1 MDPRLSKVIHHK
13 DVPSLRALLA
23 EDPLILD
30 KALLGPTAETP
41 LHVAVLAGNSELV
54 KEIVSRKPDFA
65 RELNHDGL
73 TPLHIVS
80 ATGNFEV
87 ARELLTLGPDLC
99 MIKDKGGRTPLHYA
113 AIKGR
118 VKVIEELLC
127 ACPQAL
133 KERTA
138 RGETALHLAVK
149 NSQFNALKKLVERV
163 SEGGDGDGDGDG
175 EGEDL
180 VTAKDNNGNTISQ
193 LAAASK
199 QLQILNFLE
208 KQNMVGKDAIH
219 VVSGDQ
225 IDEQTNAK
233 LQANRNKKTVTKA
246 DSMQQS
252 SQSTD
257 DDSSSSI
264 WSEVEEMVLVVASLI
279 ATITYQAGLSPPET
293 IWSDNM
299 KLDKRCTSH
308 HSFFSSTDLCPVAA
322 YYLFMSFNTSGF
334 FSSIFLIFFFRKPS
348 YVQVLLPVALL
359 SMVVTYM
366 TLSVTLSPNGLS
378 LLLIYVITLAIFL
391 YCMLAVQVV
400 KTIFRNAFSF
410 AAGKLSDVTKAMKN
424 RRSSSANV
432 SKMGA

>member
-1 MDPRLSKVIHHK
+1 MDPRLSRVIQYE
-13 DVPSLRALLA
+13 DVTSLRALLA

-41 LHVAVLAGNSELV
+41 LHLAVLAGNSELV
-54 KEIVSRKPDFA
+54 KEIVSRKPNFA

-80 ATGNFEV
+80 ATGNLEV
-87 ARELLTLGPDLC
+87 MRELLTVGPDLC

-118 VKVIEELLC
+118 IKVIEELLSQ
-127 ACPQAL
+127 CPQAL

-138 RGETALHLAVK
+138 HGETALHLAVK
-149 NSQFNALKKLVERV
+149 NSQSDALKKLVEKV
-163 SEGGDGDGDGDG
+163 SEDGDAD
-175 EGEDL
+175 DL
-180 VTAKDNNGNTISQ
+180 VTAKDDDGNTISQ

-199 QLQILNFLE
+199 QLQILNFLK
-208 KQNMVGKDAIH
+208 KQNLVGTDTID

-225 IDEQTNAK
+225 LDGQTKAEP
-233 LQANRNKKTVTKA
+233 QANRNKKATTKA
-246 DSMQQS
+246 DSTQQS

-299 KLDKRCTSH
+299 KSDKRCTSH
-308 HSFFSSTDLCPVAA
+308 QSFFSSTDLCPVAA

-334 FSSIFLIFFFRKPS
+334 FSSIFLIFFFNKPS

-400 KTIFRNAFSF
+400 KTIFSNAFSF
-410 AAGKLSDVTKAMKN
+410 AAGKISNVTKAMKN
-424 RRSSSANV
+424 RRSSSASF